1 MAINKEVEK
10 KEESLLTKEDFRK
23 TFWRS
28 FPLQACFSY
37 ERMQNVGF
45 AYQMIPALKRLYPN
59 KEEAAE
65 ALKRHLTF
73 FNTTPAVVT
82 FITGACIALEEKF
95 KKAKDSGESFNEESI
110 SAIKAALMGPLAGI
124 GDSFFW
130 GSFRVIGAGIGASL
144 ALKGSILG
152 AILFFLIY
160 NIPHLLI
167 RYQGLKIG
175 YKSGISF
182 LASASEGGFF
192 SILTEC
198 ANVLGLIV
206 VGSMIATLIKLTTPL
221 VLTVGQATIELQ
233 AIFDGILTGI
243 LPLGF
248 TFVIYLLLKKGIKTM
263 TLLWCIIAFGI
274 LGSVIG
280 IL

>member
-1 MAINKEVEK
+1 MD
-10 KEESLLTKEDFRK
+10 ESLLTKEDFKK
-23 TFWRS
+23 TFLRS
-28 FPLQACFSY
+28 FPLQACFCY

-45 AYQMIPALKRLYPN
+45 AYQMIPALKRLYTD
-59 KEEAAE
+59 KKDASE

-82 FITGACIALEEKF
+82 FITGACIAMEEKF
-95 KKAKDSGESFNEESI
+95 KKAKDKGESFNVDSI
-110 SAIKAALMGPLAGI
+110 SAIKTALMGPLAGI

-160 NIPHLLI
+160 NIPHLLV
-167 RYQGLKIG
+167 RYKGLEIG

-182 LASASEGGFF
+182 LAAASEGGFF

-198 ANVLGLIV
+198 ANILGLIV

-221 VLTVGQATIELQ
+221 VLTIGQATVELQ
-233 AIFDGILTGI
+233 AVFDGIMTGI
-243 LPLGF
+243 LPLGL
-248 TFVIYLLLKKGIKTM
+248 TFAIYLLLKKGIKTM
-263 TLLWCIIAFGI
+263 TLLWGIIAFGI